1 MFMSERSSGIPFDN
15 SYVRLPAHFFSRQ
28 LPAAVA
34 APSMI
39 RVNKA
44 LAQQLGID
52 PQWLDSAAALQVFS
66 GNAIA
71 DGSEP
76 IATAYAGHQFGGWNP
91 QLGDGRAILL
101 GEVIGRD
108 GLRYDIQL
116 KGSGRTPYSRMGDGR
131 SPLGPVLRE
140 YIVSEAMAALGI
152 PTTRSLAAVST
163 GENVA
168 RETLLPGAVLTRV
181 ASSHIRI
188 GTFQYFSARDDIDAV
203 RTLAEHVIDR
213 HYPEAA
219 HAENPYLA
227 LLDAVIARQAQL
239 IAAWQ
244 QLGFIH
250 GVMNTDNMLVCG
262 ETIDYGP
269 CAFMDAFDPNQV
281 YSSID
286 QRGRYAFRNQPPIA
300 HWNLSWLAQ
309 SLLPLFDETDEKAA
323 VAMAQASLDGFAIQ
337 FQTAYSAG
345 MLKKIGFTKATDAN
359 IALLEN
365 LLARMAESHA
375 DYTLMFRRL
384 AELANV
390 NAVAE
395 ASASVADLYALPE
408 NLQEWV
414 ADWSQLLTQET
425 GEPAQRQQMMLEIN
439 PAFIPRNHLV
449 EEAIQA
455 AMQNNFA
462 PFHQL
467 VDVLA
472 EPYRFQQINSRYALP
487 PRSDQIV
494 AKTFCGT

>member
-1 MFMSERSSGIPFDN
+1 MREHGGISFDN
-15 SYVRLPAHFFSRQ
+15 SYARLPERFFSRQ
-28 LPAAVA
+28 LPAPVA
-34 APSMI
+34 APSII
-39 RVNKA
+39 RINKA
-44 LAQQLGID
+44 LAQQLRID
-52 PQWLDSAAALQVFS
+52 PEWLGSAEALQVFS
-66 GNAIA
+66 GNEIVL
-71 DGSEP
+71 GSDP

-91 QLGDGRAILL
+91 QLGDGRAVLL
-101 GEVIGRD
+101 GEVIGSD
-108 GLRYDIQL
+108 GQRYDIQL
-116 KGSGRTPYSRMGDGR
+116 KGSGQTPYSRMGDGR

-140 YIVSEAMAALGI
+140 YIVSEAMHALGV

-168 RETLLPGAVLTRV
+168 RDTLLPGAVLTRI

-188 GTFQYFSARDDIDAV
+188 GTFQYFSARGDIDAV
-203 RTLAEHVIDR
+203 RTLAEHVIAR

-219 HAENPYLA
+219 QAENPFLA

-239 IAAWQ
+239 LATWQ

-269 CAFMDAFDPNQV
+269 CAFMDAFNPNQV

-309 SLLPLFDETDEKAA
+309 SLLPLLDGTDEKAA
-323 VAMAQASLDGFAIQ
+323 AAIAQTSLDGFAMQ
-337 FQTAYSAG
+337 FQSAYSNA
-345 MLKKIGFTKATDAN
+345 MLNKIGFTQATDEN
-359 IALLEN
+359 IALLEDLFN
-365 LLARMAESHA
+365 RMTESRA
-375 DYTLMFRRL
+375 DYTLTFRRL
-384 AELANV
+384 AELANPSANMSPSIEEFYSLPDNL
-390 NAVAE
+390 NAWIE
-395 ASASVADLYALPE
+395 RWRSLLIRESADLA
-408 NLQEWV
+408 Q
-414 ADWSQLLTQET
+414 SQ
-425 GEPAQRQQMMLEIN
+425 RMMLAIN

-455 AMQNNFA
+455 AMENNFV
-462 PFHQL
+462 PFHRL

-472 EPYRFQQINSRYALP
+472 EPYRFDKKFSRHALP
-487 PRSDQIV
+487 PRADQIV